1 MQKKSLY
8 FIVPAV
14 ILIFGGL
21 VTACVPK
28 TVSPADL
35 TDAGQIFSND
45 CASCHKSDRTG
56 GHGPNITAPEL
67 KDFTQAS
74 LAAFLVDHKTAKN
87 LTTEQ
92 QGVLAEWLKAP

>member
-1 MQKKSLY
+1 MRKKALY
-8 FIVPAV
+8 IIVPVV

-28 TVSPADL
+28 TVSPIDLADA
-35 TDAGQIFSND
+35 TQIFSND
-45 CASCHKSDRTG
+45 CASCHESDRTG

-67 KDFTQAS
+67 KDFTQTS
-74 LAAFLVDHKTAKN
+74 LVAFLVDHKTAKN

-92 QGVLAEWLKAP
+92 HSILAEWLKTN